1 MAYKIMQQKLERTT
15 ERKLFKDT
23 KDKNR
28 ISDHGAGVLCRT
40 LQGHGHWVNTLAL
53 STDYVLRTGAY
64 DPSKSSTSHQEEDVA
79 QLAEDRYNS
88 AKGSG
93 PERLVSGSDDFT
105 MYLWQPSEDKKSIC
119 RMTGHQQLINEVLF
133 SPDTRI
139 IASASF
145 DKSVKLWDGK
155 TGK

>member
-1 MAYKIMQQKLERTT
+1 MQ
-15 ERKLFKDT
+15 
-23 KDKNR
+23 
-28 ISDHGAGVLCRT
+28 GVLCRT